1 MYDRYRCP
9 GAVWQETGHMRRPP
23 EQAVKRGGLLP
34 FDLDT
39 SDILLL
45 LVLYFLYR
53 ESGDEEF
60 LIILIITAFSM
71 LS

>member
-9 GAVWQETGHMRRPP
+9 GAVWQETGTRCRPP
-23 EQAVKRGGLLP
+23 EPARKRGGILP

-53 ESGDEEF
+53 ETGDEEF
-60 LIILIITAFSM
+60 LIILAVTAFSM

>member
-9 GAVWQETGHMRRPP
+9 GAVWQETGHRHGPP
-23 EQAVKRGGLLP
+23 ERAVKRGGLLP

-60 LIILIITAFSM
+60 LMILAVTAFSM